1 MARVK
6 RGTKR
11 RARRKKYLKRTKG
24 FFLTKSKLYQ
34 SAQEAANRADRYAF
48 RDRRVK
54 KRQYRRLWI
63 QRIGAAAR
71 LNGITYGQLIH
82 GLKAAGV
89 DLDRKILADIA
100 VKDAAAFKLL
110 AEQAPSFS
118 AAIDALQGVVG
129 TIERFAKEAGVSMQ
143 PDVSRTVAADA
154 KAPSRSADVAP
165 SINVGNG
172 PIASRAEALV
182 LLRQVA
188 EYFRQAEPHSPAAYL
203 ADQAAKWGG
212 MTLHEWLPL
221 VLRDDG
227 ALARLQELLGVPA
240 APQP

>member
-54 KRQYRRLWI
+54 KRQYRQLWI

-71 LNGITYGQLIH
+71 NNGLTYGQLIH

-89 DLDRKILADIA
+89 TLDRKVLSDMA
-100 VKDAAAFKLL
+100 VKDAAAFSQL
-110 AEQAPSFS
+110 ADTARS
-118 AAIDALQGVVG
+118 AAPPQKKL
-129 TIERFAKEAGVSMQ
+129 AK
-143 PDVSRTVAADA
+143 
-154 KAPSRSADVAP
+154 KA
-165 SINVGNG
+165 
-172 PIASRAEALV
+172 
-182 LLRQVA
+182 
-188 EYFRQAEPHSPAAYL
+188 
-203 ADQAAKWGG
+203 
-212 MTLHEWLPL
+212 
-221 VLRDDG
+221 
-227 ALARLQELLGVPA
+227 
-240 APQP
+240 